1 MPITFQ
7 SPYDIARDMTCHSG
21 LVTFQVAF
29 LYQTED
35 STQSEGLGDWAVY
48 IYEQWGHLWK
58 ITGIIWLFGFYDSD
72 DSST

>member
-1 MPITFQ
+1 MTMPITFQ

-48 IYEQWGHLWK
+48 IYEQ
-58 ITGIIWLFGFYDSD
+58 
-72 DSST
+72 